1 MPPEPPR
8 SLCLRHSTC
17 APAARTVHVRQLNH
31 CIRYFQMPPKTLLTM
46 ALISLIVKTFD
57 RDDQTDSK
65 IHQPCAYLQKW
76 RHTQCALLF
85 RVLWDTCGDFVYISN
100 KCFFCLKNKLK
111 KPNRPH
117 TSNNCSELRKSYKQH
132 GYLDKNNS
140 RHTVN
145 FFPFSRHTVN
155 FWTFHATRLTPLRP
169 SYVVYCFREPIKT
182 FFFDACE
189 MTVKSRV
196 LHLFPIPHPEE
207 AILACKLQILVF
219 FHRFMARTLSR
230 GP

>member
-1 MPPEPPR
+1 MSKFSTFPSHLLIRYSFNVYWPR
-8 SLCLRHSTC
+8 PKVRILSLRPKKSERCFSKVFYDSLCSS
-17 APAARTVHVRQLNH
+17 LNRILDLYLSIGFS
-31 CIRYFQMPPKTLLTM
+31 CPWLKTLTM
-46 ALISLIVKTFD
+46 ALITLIVKTFD

-100 KCFFCLKNKLK
+100 KFFFCLKNKLK
-111 KPNRPH
+111 IPNRPH

-155 FWTFHATRLTPLRP
+155 FLDVSRHTLNPIETLWGGENSRR
-169 SYVVYCFREPIKT
+169 CFEFEGK
-182 FFFDACE
+182 
-189 MTVKSRV
+189 RV
-196 LHLFPIPHPEE
+196 GE
-207 AILACKLQILVF
+207 LQIL
-219 FHRFMARTLSR
+219 
-230 GP
+230 

>member
-1 MPPEPPR
+1 MKVWLTNQ
-8 SLCLRHSTC
+8 SLLVCTQ
-17 APAARTVHVRQLNH
+17 ANN
-31 CIRYFQMPPKTLLTM
+31 
-46 ALISLIVKTFD
+46 

-111 KPNRPH
+111 IPNRPH

-145 FFPFSRHTVN
+145 FLDVSRHTLN
-155 FWTFHATRLTPLRP
+155 
-169 SYVVYCFREPIKT
+169 PI
-182 FFFDACE
+182 
-189 MTVKSRV
+189 V
-196 LHLFPIPHPEE
+196 
-207 AILACKLQILVF
+207 IL
-219 FHRFMARTLSR
+219 LSR
-230 GP
+230 GSLRDFSNSGSEFPSGRHEFLPNYYFHAETFLTTKSDRRGCFKASRP

>member
-46 ALISLIVKTFD
+46 ALITLIVKTFD
-57 RDDQTDSK
+57 RDDVTDSK

-85 RVLWDTCGDFVYISN
+85 RVLWDTCRDFVYISN

-111 KPNRPH
+111 IPNRPH

-140 RHTVN
+140 RNTVN
-145 FFPFSRHTVN
+145 FFSFSRHTVN
-155 FWTFHATRLTPLRP
+155 FLDVSRHTLNPIETLLCGVLFSWANKNFLFWRLWNDCQIARP
-169 SYVVYCFREPIKT
+169 
-182 FFFDACE
+182 A
-189 MTVKSRV
+189 
-196 LHLFPIPHPEE
+196 
-207 AILACKLQILVF
+207 LV
-219 FHRFMARTLSR
+219 S
-230 GP
+230 GPPPRRSHISL

>member
-46 ALISLIVKTFD
+46 ALITLIVKTFD

-111 KPNRPH
+111 IPNRPH

-145 FFPFSRHTVN
+145 FLDVSRHTLN
-155 FWTFHATRLTPLRP
+155 
-169 SYVVYCFREPIKT
+169 PI
-182 FFFDACE
+182 E
-189 MTVKSRV
+189 
-196 LHLFPIPHPEE
+196 
-207 AILACKLQILVF
+207 IL
-219 FHRFMARTLSR
+219 LSR
-230 GP
+230 GSLRDFSNSGSEFPSARHEFLPNYYFHAETFLTTKSDRRGCFKASRP

>member
-1 MPPEPPR
+1 MKLWLTNQ
-8 SLCLRHSTC
+8 SL
-17 APAARTVHVRQLNH
+17 V
-31 CIRYFQMPPKTLLTM
+31 
-46 ALISLIVKTFD
+46 IVCTQANN

-111 KPNRPH
+111 IPNRPH

-132 GYLDKNNS
+132 VYLDKNNS

-155 FWTFHATRLTPLRP
+155 FLDVSRHTLNPIEILLTRGSLRDFSNSGSEFPSARHEFLPNYYFHAETFLTTKSDRRGCFKASRP
-169 SYVVYCFREPIKT
+169 
-182 FFFDACE
+182 
-189 MTVKSRV
+189 
-196 LHLFPIPHPEE
+196 
-207 AILACKLQILVF
+207 
-219 FHRFMARTLSR
+219 
-230 GP
+230 